1 MKKFIES
8 NVVDTNYRIGLRT
21 LIIFGIVIHVL
32 IAAFAIFFVGKAT
45 DYKIAPVMI
54 TICLVTLLTIIDS
67 YFLLGFLIK
76 PINLAIKRL
85 VLFAEGDLNS
95 DPLPF
100 THLTE
105 ASVMVCALNSAITN
119 NTQYEHEVQHILSE
133 MVNKN
138 FAVEVKGN
146 FLGDFLKTKLS
157 LIEIVKVLNST
168 LLKISQSV
176 EQVYS
181 GAEQVANGA
190 QALSQGATEQ
200 ASSIEE
206 LSASITEVTEQIRKN
221 ANNAKSAHDKANFAE
236 RELLSS
242 NAQMDEMMK
251 AMEQISFKSSE
262 ISKIIKII
270 DDIAFQ
276 TNILALNTAVEAA
289 RAGSAGKG
297 FAVVADEVRNL
308 AGKSAEA
315 AKNTTLLIEETINA
329 VENGSQITSKTVTSL
344 DNSAKA
350 TKDAVALINEITQAS
365 QEQASAIIQINQG
378 IEQISSVV
386 QTNASIAEES
396 AAASE
401 ELSGQ
406 ANILQEHVS
415 IFKLR

>member
-8 NVVDTNYRIGLRT
+8 NVVDTNYRIGLRA
-21 LIIFGIVIHVL
+21 LIILGIVFHVL
-32 IAAFAIFFVGKAT
+32 IASFATFFVGKAT
-45 DYKIAPVMI
+45 DSKIAPAII
-54 TICLVTLLTIIDS
+54 TIFLVTLLAIVDS

-76 PINLAIKRL
+76 PITMAIKRL
-85 VLFAEGDLNS
+85 VLFAEGDLAS
-95 DPLPF
+95 DELPY
-100 THLTE
+100 THLSE
-105 ASVMVCALNSAITN
+105 ASVMVCALNSAIAN
-119 NTQYEHEVQHILSE
+119 NTKNEHEIQHILSE
-133 MVNKN
+133 MANKN
-138 FAVEVKGN
+138 LSVEVKGD

-157 LIEIVKVLNST
+157 LVEIVNVLNST
-168 LLKISQSV
+168 LLKIRQSV

-206 LSASITEVTEQIRKN
+206 LSASITEVADQIRKN
-221 ANNAKSAHDKANFAE
+221 AENAKSAHDKANFAE

-242 NAQMDEMMK
+242 NAQMNEMMT
-251 AMEQISFKSSE
+251 AMKQISFKSSE

-276 TNILALNTAVEAA
+276 TNILALNAAVEAA
-289 RAGSAGKG
+289 RAGEAGKG

-315 AKNTTLLIEETINA
+315 AKSTTLLIEETINA
-329 VENGSQITSKTVTSL
+329 VENGSQITSKTATLL
-344 DNSAKA
+344 DKSAEA
-350 TKDAVALINEITQAS
+350 TKDAVALINEITQSS
-365 QEQASAIIQINQG
+365 QEQATAIIQINQG

-406 ANILQEHVS
+406 ANILQEHVA
-415 IFKLR
+415 IFNLR